1 MRALLK
7 LSFLLLLLSLV
18 ALLAATWFA
27 LSDQPLVTG
36 QVELSHQDI
45 ARAKAILRE
54 NDPRQAPAGAQRVI
68 EISAQEMNL
77 AANYLLQK
85 TLQGHARLGLAAGRL
100 DVGMTLLI
108 PQLPRRNYLNVEAVI
123 EARANRPELTAL
135 RLGRLRVPGPL
146 AGWLARQ
153 LLEANL
159 GRARLASAA
168 SLIESLEVFPDR
180 LRLTY
185 RWNPALI
192 AHARDTLLADSDRE
206 ALRFYYQGLLSLQSR
221 DIGRSGAVVELLA
234 QLFAMAV
241 ERSRERDP
249 VAENVALLTVLG
261 AWASRQDIARLLPDR
276 TGTLRAFRL
285 KLDGR
290 RDFAQHFLTSAAL
303 AARGDSS
310 LSNAVGLF
318 KEISDTDQGSGF
330 SFADI
335 AADRAGTRFGALAT
349 RSAAD
354 ARRVQR
360 RLAAGIVDAD
370 IMPPAKDLP
379 EQMHT
384 DAFRQRFSHVG
395 SPAYQ
400 QLMAEIEQRIDTCA
414 LYRD

>member
-1 MRALLK
+1 MRALVK
-7 LSFLLLLLSLV
+7 LFVLLLLLSPV
-18 ALLAATWFA
+18 AFLAAAWFS

-54 NDPRQAPAGAQRVI
+54 HDPRRAPAGARRI
-68 EISAQEMNL
+68 LEINAQDLNL

-85 TLQGHARLGLAAGRL
+85 TAQGHARLGLSPRRL
-100 DVGMTLLI
+100 DVRMTLLI
-108 PQLPRRNYLNVEAVI
+108 PQLPRRNYLNVEAAI
-123 EARANRPELTAL
+123 EVRANHPEFTAL
-135 RLGRLRVPGPL
+135 RLGRLEIPGAL
-146 AGWLARQ
+146 GGWLARQ
-153 LLEANL
+153 LLAANL
-159 GRARLASAA
+159 GQARLDSAA
-168 SLIESLEVFPDR
+168 NLIETLEVFPEH

-192 AHARDTLLADSDRE
+192 AHARDTLLTDNDRE
-206 ALRFYYQGLLSLQSR
+206 ALRVYYQGLLDLQAKG
-221 DIGRSGAVVELLA
+221 IGRGGRLVELLPP
-234 QLFAMAV
+234 LFAIAV
-241 ERSRERDP
+241 ERSRKYDP
-249 VAENVALLTVLG
+249 VTENVALLTVLG
-261 AWASRQDIARLLPDR
+261 AWASRQDITTLLPESTR
-276 TGTLRAFRL
+276 RPQAFRL
-285 KLDGR
+285 KLNGR

-303 AARGDSS
+303 TARGDSS

-335 AADRAGTRFGALAT
+335 AADRAGTRFGALAV

-354 ARRVQR
+354 ARRVQQ
-360 RLAAGIVDAD
+360 RLAAGIDDAD

-379 EQMHT
+379 EQMHA
-384 DAFRQRFSHVG
+384 DEFRQRFSHVG

-400 QLMAEIEQRIDTCA
+400 QLMAEIEQRIDACA

>member
-1 MRALLK
+1 MRALVK
-7 LSFLLLLLSLV
+7 LFVLLLLLSPV
-18 ALLAATWFA
+18 ALVVAAWFA
-27 LSDQPLVTG
+27 LSEEPLVTG
-36 QVELSHQDI
+36 RVELSHQDI
-45 ARAKAILRE
+45 AHAKAILRD

-68 EISAQEMNL
+68 EISAQDLDL
-77 AANYLLQK
+77 ATNYLLQK
-85 TLQGHARLGLAAGRL
+85 AAQGHARLRLSPNRL
-100 DVGMTLLI
+100 DVRMTLLI
-108 PQLPRRNYLNVEAVI
+108 PRLPLRRYLNVEATVGV
-123 EARANRPELTAL
+123 RANHPELTSL
-135 RLGRLRVPGPL
+135 RLGRLEIPGPL

-153 LLEANL
+153 LLTANL
-159 GRARLASAA
+159 GQARLASAA
-168 SLIESLEVFPDR
+168 NLIDSLEVFADR
-180 LRLTY
+180 LRLSY

-192 AHARDTLLADSDRE
+192 AHARDTLLTDGDRE
-206 ALRFYYQGLLSLQSR
+206 SLRFYYEGLLSLQAR
-221 DIGRSGAVVELLA
+221 GVGRSGPVVELLRP
-234 QLFAMAV
+234 LFAMAV

-249 VAENVALLTVLG
+249 VAENLALLTVLG
-261 AWASRQDIARLLPDR
+261 AWASRQDITRLLPESTR
-276 TGTLRAFRL
+276 RPQAFRL

-335 AADRAGTRFGALAT
+335 AADRAGTRFGELAT
-349 RSAAD
+349 RSAED
-354 ARRVQR
+354 ARRLQQR
-360 RLAAGIVDAD
+360 VAAGISDAD

-400 QLMAEIEQRIDTCA
+400 QLMTEIEQRIDGCA
-414 LYRD
+414 LYRE